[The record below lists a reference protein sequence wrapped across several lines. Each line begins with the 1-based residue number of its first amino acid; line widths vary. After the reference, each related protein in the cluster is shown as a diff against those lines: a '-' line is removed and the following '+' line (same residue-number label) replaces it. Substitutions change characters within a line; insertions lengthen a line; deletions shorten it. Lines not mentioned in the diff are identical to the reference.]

1 LKGGNLETYLRDA
14 ITGRHFGW
22 NRSESEKRLQRND
35 LTNSSSRGKTARVG
49 ALVVAALV
57 VEARLKKKGKANGSN
72 ELEMILLGY
81 YIKFRPRISG
91 VTHLFQNKRL
101 RHGEQVNRNFGIK
114 SFLSQNRG
122 ACVYTKI

>member
-1 LKGGNLETYLRDA
+1 METYLRDA

-22 NRSESEKRLQRND
+22 NRSESEKRLQND